1 MLKRLTTYCFI
12 SFLVITNLS
21 CNTNSKKTNTKED
34 KYAVFQ
40 TIIDSIYEEHE
51 NAIGIIAHIE
61 APDKKMSWSGSV
73 GLSNKITKEVLT
85 SNQPVLIA
93 SNTKTYVAVSI
104 LRLLEQGELKLEDP
118 IFKYISN
125 TSKTVL
131 SKAGYDVYNITIRN
145 LLSHTSGIHD
155 YAETEAYLGKII
167 ANPKHHWTRDEQI
180 KFAMDIGEPLG
191 NAGDAFAYSDT
202 NYLLLT
208 EVIESITN
216 KAFYIAMRELIDYDA
231 LNLNTTWFSSLETY
245 PKDAKPMAYQYVS
258 SAGLNSYNVN
268 HSFDLYGGGGLAATA
283 SDLALFSQNVFN
295 NKVFKND
302 NTLQLLQTKV
312 NPKQPMQGNYYLGLT
327 SVEYNNITGYGH
339 NGFWGTVVNY
349 FPELNASIAIVV
361 LEQDQK
367 HLRVDLNSVLVKA
380 LKNY

>member
-1 MLKRLTTYCFI
+1 MLKRIIAYSI
-12 SFLVITNLS
+12 IVFLVIMQFA
-21 CNTNSKKTNTKED
+21 CNTDSKKTNTTED

-40 TIIDSIYEEHE
+40 TILDSIYEEHE
-51 NAIGIIAHIE
+51 DAIGIIAHIE
-61 APDKKMSWSGSV
+61 APDKKMSWSGAV
-73 GLSNKITKEVLT
+73 GLSNKITKEALN
-85 SNQPVLIA
+85 SSQPVLIA
-93 SNTKTYVAVSI
+93 SNTKTYVAVTI
-104 LRLLEQGELKLEDP
+104 LRLLELGELKLEDP

-125 TSKTVL
+125 TSKVVL
-131 SKAGYDVYNITIRN
+131 SEDGYNVYNISIRD
-145 LLSHTSGIHD
+145 LLSHTSGIFD

-167 ANPKHHWTRDEQI
+167 TNPKHHWTRNEQI
-180 KFAMDIGEPLG
+180 KFAMEIGAPLG
-191 NAGDAFAYSDT
+191 EAGDIFAYSDT

-216 KAFYIAMRELIDYDA
+216 KAFYIAMRELIDYNG

-245 PKDAKPMAYQYVS
+245 PENAKPMAYQYVS
-258 SAGLNSYNVN
+258 SAGLNSYNVD

-283 SDLALFSQNVFN
+283 KDLALFSQNVFN
-295 NKVFKND
+295 NNVFKND
-302 NTLQLLQTKV
+302 KTLQLLQTRV

-327 SVEYNNITGYGH
+327 SVEYNNIKGFGH
-339 NGFWGTVVNY
+339 NGFWGTVSNY

-367 HLRVDLNSVLVKA
+367 HLRVDLNSTLVKA

>member
-1 MLKRLTTYCFI
+1 MLKKTTTYCFI
-12 SFLVITNLS
+12 SFLVTIQLA
-21 CNTNSKKTNTKED
+21 CNTKSKKINTEED

-40 TIIDSIYEEHE
+40 TILDSIYEEHE
-51 NAIGIIAHIE
+51 NAIGVIAHIE
-61 APDKKMSWSGSV
+61 APDKKMSWSGAV
-73 GLSNKITKEVLT
+73 GLSNKTTKETLV
-85 SNQPVLIA
+85 SNQPVLVA
-93 SNTKTYVAVSI
+93 SNTKTYVAVAI
-104 LRLLEQGELKLEDP
+104 LRLIEQGELKLEDP

-131 SKAGYDVYNITIRN
+131 SKEGYDIYNITIRD
-145 LLSHTSGIHD
+145 LLSHTSGIYD

-167 ANPKHHWTRDEQI
+167 ENPKHHWTRDEQI
-180 KFAMDIGEPLG
+180 KFAMAIGEPLG
-191 NAGDAFAYSDT
+191 NAGDTFAYSDT

-216 KAFYIAMRELIDYDA
+216 KAFYMAMRELIDYNR
-231 LNLNTTWFSSLETY
+231 LNLNTTWFSGLETY

-258 SAGLNSYNVN
+258 SAGLNSYNVD
-268 HSFDLYGGGGLAATA
+268 HSFDLYGGGGIAATA
-283 SDLALFSQNVFN
+283 KDLALFSQNVFN
-295 NKVFKND
+295 NKVFKN
-302 NTLQLLQTKV
+302 NKTLQLLQTKV
-312 NPKQPMQGNYYLGLT
+312 NPKQPMQGDYYLGLT
-327 SVEYNNITGYGH
+327 SVDYNNIKGYGH